1 MSEQKDIK
9 AAQRKKRQWE
19 EVEEYR
25 ALLETPDRFDEG
37 FTLRTIIGV
46 LFISLIM
53 TPGEMFLGLFTSAI
67 QALIFAT
74 LAAYYIGEAVEEH
87 H

>member
-1 MSEQKDIK
+1 MLPFKI
-9 AAQRKKRQWE
+9 
-19 EVEEYR
+19 
-25 ALLETPDRFDEG
+25 LEDFTKPLSLSIRLFGNILADE
-37 FTLRTIIGV
+37 LVVGV
-46 LFISLIM
+46 LVFLVPLIL
-53 TPGEMFLGLFTSAI
+53 PIPVMFLGLFTSAI